1 MKNVCIKCGNENE
14 RAFVEGKSEVLHGVT
29 YVACKAC
36 GNVMLK
42 IEGRKGLL
50 PTPEYDSIITRLMM
64 ADAAKAC
71 GLPSNVV
78 AINEEELVNKFN
90 EYLDSLKEENLEDEY
105 EDPCEDCDGY
115 GEDCYECV
123 YGDCEEED
131 EEDSDET
138 IDVEEAICGVINGMI
153 KAIRSSCEEN
163 EEKTTLKINKDSFNV
178 QFNEGKLNAPIVFG
192 PVTTP
197 VIEPFT
203 FAKKQ
208 QTQPNTVHS
217 TKESSSVCYMAIT
230 TSGETIVKHVVSRE
244 SFLDYLNRNRIDVKE
259 IYRCEK
265 EIVNKETR
273 YV

>member
-1 MKNVCIKCGNENE
+1 MKNVCIKCGNDNE
-14 RAFVEGKSEVLHGVT
+14 RGFVEGKSEVLHGVT

-36 GNVMLK
+36 GNVMIRL
-42 IEGRKGLL
+42 EGKKGLL
-50 PTPEYDSIITRLMM
+50 PTPEQDTIITRLMM
-64 ADAAKAC
+64 ADAAKSC

-90 EYLDSLKEENLEDEY
+90 EYIDSLQEEDLEDEY

-123 YGDCEEED
+123 HGDYEEED

-138 IDVEEAICGVINGMI
+138 IDVEEAICGVINKMI
-153 KAIRSSCEEN
+153 EAIRSYCEEEK
-163 EEKTTLKINKDSFNV
+163 EESPFEVKINKDGLV
-178 QFNEGKLNAPIVFG
+178 DLKTPIVFG
-192 PVTTP
+192 PVTSP
-197 VIEPFT
+197 VLEPFT

-208 QTQPNTVHS
+208 QAQPNTIHS
-217 TKESSSVCYMAIT
+217 TKESASVCYMAVT

>member
-1 MKNVCIKCGNENE
+1 MKNVCIKCGNDNE

-36 GNVMLK
+36 GNVMIK
-42 IEGRKGLL
+42 IEGRKDLI

-78 AINEEELVNKFN
+78 AINEEELIKKFN
-90 EYLDSLKEENLEDEY
+90 EYIDSLQEDLEDEY

-123 YGDCEEED
+123 YGDYEEEED
-131 EEDSDET
+131 EE
-138 IDVEEAICGVINGMI
+138 IEEEKQMGKAICGVINGI
-153 KAIRSSCEEN
+153 IDSLKASCEKDEVP
-163 EEKTTLKINKDSFNV
+163 TLRINKEDLHT
-178 QFNEGKLNAPIVFG
+178 QFKEGKLTAPIIFG
-192 PVTTP
+192 PATTS

-208 QTQPNTVHS
+208 QAQPNTVHS

-230 TSGETIVKHVVSRE
+230 TNGETIVKHVVSRE

-259 IYRCEK
+259 IYKCEK

>member
-90 EYLDSLKEENLEDEY
+90 EYIDSLKEEDLEDEY

-131 EEDSDET
+131 SDET
-138 IDVEEAICGVINGMI
+138 IDVEEAICGVINKMI
-153 KAIRSSCEEN
+153 ESIRSSCEEEK
-163 EEKTTLKINKDSFNV
+163 EEEPALQIKDDSIKFKAGRV
-178 QFNEGKLNAPIVFG
+178 KLNSPIVFG
-192 PVTTP
+192 PVTSP
-197 VIEPFT
+197 VLEPFT
-203 FAKKQ
+203 FAKTQ
-208 QTQPNTVHS
+208 QSQATLNT